1 MSDWRS
7 WAITAGVLL
16 LVAGLALWVGTGTIG
31 LLIVGAVVLL
41 TALLERSYGS
51 LVRRPTGGDWRPTD
65 ERFVDPESGKLVTVW
80 FDPSTGERRYVA
92 EDDAASSSSR

>member
-51 LVRRPTGGDWRPTD
+51 LVRRPAGGDWRPTD

-80 FDPSTGERRYVA
+80 FEPSTGERRYVTD
-92 EDDAASSSSR
+92 DDAASPSR

>member
-51 LVRRPTGGDWRPTD
+51 LVRRPTEGDWRPTD

-80 FDPSTGERRYVA
+80 FNPSTGERRYVT
-92 EDDAASSSSR
+92 EDDAAHSSSR